1 MIRNLYQYLPGM
13 VVLYGDGDIPGT
25 QGTRPCH
32 RPAFRGMSLQADVF
46 TENGGGAETLYDAA
60 GPSPSYPL
68 LDSRELSWTTQS
80 IHPFCLSQK
89 KTKP

>member
-1 MIRNLYQYLPGM
+1 MIRNLYQYLLGM
-13 VVLYGDGDIPGT
+13 VVLCGDGDIPGT

-46 TENGGGAETLYDAA
+46 TENEDGTETYDAA

>member
-1 MIRNLYQYLPGM
+1 M

-32 RPAFRGMSLQADVF
+32 QPAFRGTSLQADVF
-46 TENGGGAETLYDAA
+46 TENEGGTETYDAA

>member
-32 RPAFRGMSLQADVF
+32 QPAFRGTSLQADVF
-46 TENGGGAETLYDAA
+46 TENEGGTETYDAA